1 MKVLVTGGAGYI
13 GSHTTRLLAEKGFA
27 PLVLDDFRSGHR
39 WAARWGTLVE
49 GNLADST
56 LLKQIFAQGGIK
68 AVIHFAGEIQVGESV
83 KDPRKYFWANCVN
96 TLKLL
101 DAMREAGTSH
111 IVFSSSAAVYGD
123 PEVVPIPEAHHTRP
137 VSPYGESKLFVEQVL
152 RSYGLAYGL
161 HWMALRYFN
170 ACGAGEK
177 LGEAHDP
184 ETHLIPL
191 AIGAALGKRPYLEI
205 FGTDYPTPDG
215 TALRDYV
222 HVLDLAEAHLAALRH
237 LLDGGQS
244 SALNLGTS
252 QGYTVR
258 EVVAA
263 VDRCASPH
271 RVPCRDAARRAGD
284 PPSLIADPSLARQ
297 ALGWE
302 ARHSSLEEIVQ
313 TAWEWH
319 ASRTA
324 EVDRRS

>member
-13 GSHTTRLLAEKGFA
+13 GSHTTKLLAEKGFE
-27 PLVLDDFRSGHR
+27 PVVLDDFRSGHR
-39 WAARWGTLVE
+39 WAVQWGTLVE
-49 GNLADST
+49 GDLADSA
-56 LLKQIFAQGGIK
+56 LLKRIFAEGGIK

-101 DAMREAGTSH
+101 DSMREASANC

-123 PEVVPIPEAHHTRP
+123 PEVVPIPEDHRTQP
-137 VSPYGESKLFVEQVL
+137 VSPYGESKLFVEQAL

-161 HWMALRYFN
+161 RWMALRYFN
-170 ACGAGEK
+170 ACGAGDK

-191 AIGAALGKRPYLEI
+191 AVRAALGERPYLEI

-215 TALRDYV
+215 TALRDYI

-244 SALNLGTS
+244 YALNLGAG
-252 QGYTVR
+252 QGHTVR
-258 EVVAA
+258 EVIAA
-263 VDRCASPH
+263 VDRCASPR
-271 RVPCRDAARRAGD
+271 RVPFRDAPRRAGD
-284 PPSLIADPSLARQ
+284 PPSLVADPSLARQ
-297 ALGWE
+297 VLGWE
-302 ARHSSLEEIVQ
+302 AQHSSLEEIVRS
-313 TAWEWH
+313 AWEWQ
-319 ASRTA
+319 ASWTA